1 MTKVFLLLNLED
13 NQNKEIVNLLEQNQ
27 FELAFAQGNIEENIL
42 QINNFLPDLILIDN
56 KIEHC
61 EFTLRQIKT
70 SLKHLN
76 IHQISLYGIKQNR
89 CIFFSFHPNIRY
101 EDYLYIYKTR
111 FQKPFLLR
119 RLFLHLPKPEKAFSL
134 QKGK

>member
-1 MTKVFLLLNLED
+1 M
-13 NQNKEIVNLLEQNQ
+13 NLLEQNQ

-76 IHQISLYGIKQNR
+76 IQTIL
-89 CIFFSFHPNIRY
+89 
-101 EDYLYIYKTR
+101 
-111 FQKPFLLR
+111 
-119 RLFLHLPKPEKAFSL
+119 
-134 QKGK
+134 